1 MTVCYFLEIAAMTG
15 MVVSLI
21 NLSLIRVLQN
31 TGVFPELITR
41 NKWI

>member
-1 MTVCYFLEIAAMTG
+1 MTVCYFLEIVAMTG

-31 TGVFPELITR
+31 TGVFPEFIT
-41 NKWI
+41 